1 MAAARLVR
9 SAETVALRAA
19 ATEIARIFKSCERTF
34 AVTPILSIGRTSASL
49 LRRLPAAALVE
60 R

>member
-9 SAETVALRAA
+9 SAEIVALRAA
-19 ATEIARIFKSCERTF
+19 ATEVARIFKCCERTL
-34 AVTPILSIGRTSASL
+34 AVTSSPSIERTSSSKLRL
-49 LRRLPAAALVE
+49 LAAAAHVE